1 MSHEKI
7 RAALTQ
13 LKADTDMHWTKDG
26 EPALS
31 FVNVLAKGKFTRDE
45 VSSAWP
51 GFNRGNMNPEVVA
64 PPAATNPV
72 VPEAPPPALV
82 VEATAPAA
90 PAPVPPVAK
99 KEAPVPPVLPA
110 ETPKA
115 PEAPVESEAEAARKS
130 LTQYIEKM
138 EQVIDEARTRRDEA
152 QAKLD
157 VLLSQMAE
165 SEKESFASVN
175 QRYQASQQAEREAR
189 ADKLAKLRELGVTQE
204 MLGSVFPKGS
214 PIDAALRNRPR
225 R

>member
-13 LKADTDMHWTKDG
+13 LKADTDMHWTKEG

-51 GFNRGNMNPEVVA
+51 GFNRTNLNPEA
-64 PPAATNPV
+64 PAAAFATVVTPH
-72 VPEAPPPALV
+72 VPEPEVKAPPPAPV
-82 VEATAPAA
+82 AKAA
-90 PAPVPPVAK
+90 QPAPPAPTPPVAPVVQE
-99 KEAPVPPVLPA
+99 EAQEKAAA
-110 ETPKA
+110 ER
-115 PEAPVESEAEAARKS
+115 EMLKS
-130 LTQYIEKM
+130 VIEKM
-138 EQVIDEARTRRDEA
+138 EKTIDAAREKRDEA

-157 VLLSQMAE
+157 ILLSQMAE